1 MLSRN
6 GGQAQLWDVSP
17 IRSIRGTGRGLGHP
31 TRLRGQVKRVVR
43 RRVLL
48 VGRRRHGQAR
58 RVDQLLMLLPG
69 RRGKEPAGLCIRCD
83 PGFRH
88 VAVPGVDH
96 RPPTDARP
104 ADPGVLRERVRRR
117 PRRRLRC
124 RLLKSVQKSRFRS
137 RFAFCRLNLQIE
149 MLIGAH
155 MRRTFIPHLKPIL
168 NTSKF

>member
-1 MLSRN
+1 M
-6 GGQAQLWDVSP
+6 W
-17 IRSIRGTGRGLGHP
+17 
-31 TRLRGQVKRVVR
+31 
-43 RRVLL
+43 VLL

-124 RLLKSVQKSRFRS
+124 RLHDDHL
-137 RFAFCRLNLQIE
+137 RLLV
-149 MLIGAH
+149 LAPPAAAH
-155 MRRTFIPHLKPIL
+155 EDDEGDEDDLDHEDHEAPLVHLGDF
-168 NTSKF
+168 T